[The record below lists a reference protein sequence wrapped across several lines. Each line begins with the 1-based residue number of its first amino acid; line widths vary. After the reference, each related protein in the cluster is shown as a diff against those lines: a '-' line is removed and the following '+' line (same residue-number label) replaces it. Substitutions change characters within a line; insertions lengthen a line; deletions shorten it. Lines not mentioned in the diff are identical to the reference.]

1 MQTVLKVPVL
11 DTYKLCSMSGWSMVF
26 FFTSGQE
33 RAVSHFFTQRKYLV
47 KHRISWVA
55 LKKLAKNMNS
65 EKTHSIAGDHMDT
78 TVTDQYPIS
87 TQNQFEVLSMTKD
100 GGSGEVFDLEN
111 DDISEWVRMRS
122 ERIKRCRVTSDGRS
136 GHNSNDSQIDLS
148 DKLLVMF
155 SEIRDIHTKVDQCL
169 QI

>member
-1 MQTVLKVPVL
+1 M
-11 DTYKLCSMSGWSMVF
+11 
-26 FFTSGQE
+26 
-33 RAVSHFFTQRKYLV
+33 AVAV
-47 KHRISWVA
+47 K
-55 LKKLAKNMNS
+55 
-65 EKTHSIAGDHMDT
+65 
-78 TVTDQYPIS
+78 
-87 TQNQFEVLSMTKD
+87 
-100 GGSGEVFDLEN
+100 VFDLEN

-122 ERIKRCRVTSDGRS
+122 ERIKHCRVCSDGRS